1 LVVVVVVV
9 VVIDQDTLARHNLP
23 SAQPG
28 TPQG

>member
-1 LVVVVVVV
+1 LCLVVVVVV
-9 VVIDQDTLARHNLP
+9 DQDTLARHNLP